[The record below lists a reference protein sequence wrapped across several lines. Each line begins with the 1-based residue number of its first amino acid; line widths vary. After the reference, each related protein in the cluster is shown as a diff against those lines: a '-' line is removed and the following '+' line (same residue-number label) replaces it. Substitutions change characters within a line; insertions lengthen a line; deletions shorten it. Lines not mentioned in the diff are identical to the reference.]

1 MPILLARESVRQR
14 CYRALEPK
22 LKLVLTLL
30 VVAVSGACGIERDGS
45 HKQVVVAS
53 VDASSDSLG
62 RYQTESVRLG
72 VSRPLFLLIDTA
84 TGRVYRRNILGAQ
97 KFQPVSDEPAPG
109 DDLEP
114 QRVGRYDV
122 KVVPGR
128 RGSALLRL
136 DTVTGKTWF
145 LQLSPAQREWYAIPS
160 SLEDEIPAR
169 VSGGATSLT
178 PHKASGDGG
187 VASTS
192 KEPKKPPIKALLEVL
207 IDRTYDT
214 QLRIWTAGHMAGIY
228 PVEAA
233 QLAGTELADD
243 DPRILLAVIDEV
255 AFDPDGQVRA
265 ALVALQGHADERVA
279 AALEARL
286 GASAP

>member
-1 MPILLARESVRQR
+1 MPTHLASESVRKR
-14 CYRALEPK
+14 GNLVLELKSK
-22 LKLVLTLL
+22 LALTLL
-30 VVAVSGACGIERDGS
+30 VVVFSGACGIERDGS

-72 VSRPLFLLIDTA
+72 VSRPLFLLIDSA
-84 TGRVYRRNILGAQ
+84 TGRVFQRNILGAQ
-97 KFQPVSDEPAPG
+97 KFRRVSDEPAPG
-109 DDLEP
+109 DDLE
-114 QRVGRYDV
+114 QQQVGRYDV

-145 LQLSPAQREWYAIPS
+145 LQLGSTQREWYAIPS
-160 SLEDEIPAR
+160 SLEDELPAP
-169 VSGGATSLT
+169 VPDDSASLT
-178 PHKASGDGG
+178 PHKASGDNA
-187 VASTS
+187 VSSTS
-192 KEPKKPPIKALLEVL
+192 IEPKKPPIQALLEVL
-207 IDRTYDT
+207 TDRAYDT

-265 ALVALQGHADERVA
+265 ALVALQGHADKRVA
-279 AALEARL
+279 AALETRL
-286 GASAP
+286 GAPAP